1 MNNANE
7 KNVKTNNK
15 PVAKVIAIV
24 LAFALMIATSF
35 VVSTLVHNH
44 NSAQSVSKV
53 KNGLSAYELAVENG
67 YNGSVQEWLTSLDG
81 KSAYDIAVENG
92 YSGSEKDW
100 ANSLKSNSKQEQSD
114 IKTAYFD
121 ENGELIIKLSDGTS
135 IDVGSVAGTDGK
147 NGTNGKNGKDG
158 KNGKNGKDGKNGI
171 DGKDGINGADGSNG
185 SNGKDGVNGT
195 NGVDGR
201 GIAKTKLVNGEL
213 IITYTDGTQENIG
226 GITSNNSD
234 NKYLKF
240 TEIIGKGEYEVGIK
254 DEYRS
259 SIQYVTVPAIYNG
272 KLVTELSD
280 GAFFDCVKLES
291 ITLPNTI
298 KKIKTGSF
306 SNCPIKKMVIP
317 EGVEEIEEDAFSFS
331 ALEEIYLPDSLTVI
345 PRDCFN
351 HSVDL
356 KKVILP
362 SNLVKIEEFAFY
374 YCPSLKS
381 ITLPDTL
388 QEIGFFAFGMCT
400 SLRNLTIPESV
411 NRIGNGLVIYNSK
424 IKVTFEDT
432 IGWQKRYA
440 ELPQSAGDGL
450 HNVVNNYY
458 GDWEDV
464 DPSVMGDSDEL
475 KKLLESTYE
484 DSKGKE
490 YNYEFR
496 KS

>member
-1 MNNANE
+1 MNNE
-7 KNVKTNNK
+7 KNIKTSKK

-44 NSAQSVSKV
+44 NSAQSVSKL

-147 NGTNGKNGKDG
+147 NGTNGKDGKDG

-185 SNGKDGVNGT
+185 SNGKDGVNGI
-195 NGVDGR
+195 DGR

-226 GITSNNSD
+226 GITSNNTD

-240 TEIIGKGEYEVGIK
+240 TEIVGKGEYEVGIK

-272 KLVTELSD
+272 KLVTELAD
-280 GAFFDCVKLES
+280 RAFSNCVRLES
-291 ITLPNTI
+291 VSLPNTI
-298 KKIKTGSF
+298 KKIKKDSF
-306 SNCPIKKMVIP
+306 GDCPIKKMVIP
-317 EGVEEIEEDAFSFS
+317 EGVEEIEEDAFTFS

-374 YCPSLKS
+374 YCPSLKR

-388 QEIGFFAFGMCT
+388 KEIGFFAFGMCT
-400 SLRNLTIPESV
+400 SLRDLTIPKSV
-411 NRIGNGLVIYNSK
+411 NKIGNGLVIYNSK

-450 HNVVNNYY
+450 HNVVDNYY
-458 GDWEDV
+458 GDWEDI
-464 DPSVMGDSDEL
+464 DPSVMADSNEL
-475 KKLLESTYE
+475 KKLLESSYE
-484 DSKGKE
+484 DSNGKE
-490 YNYEFR
+490 YCYEFQ
-496 KS
+496 KV